1 MRKENQA
8 NLALAVSVFGAV
20 GTAAGQ
26 GGASL
31 VWTAIHHGFLAATV
45 GGLADWFA
53 VKAIFGRP
61 LGISHRTDIL
71 RRNRARIMESLVQF
85 SADDLLSKKN
95 IMEVI
100 ERENIGALL
109 VEYLEHRGGRERLIE
124 ATVDIL
130 RHVAADVDSRRISKE
145 LTPYVMQALH
155 ALPLEDSFV
164 ELLDV
169 LTEEPHADRIFNM
182 LIRMGLALVHTQ
194 IFQDILHE
202 NIASIRKEYEGD
214 GMVRAFVLSF
224 FDDEMIGRWMTTRLE
239 EILQSAMS
247 PADQRHIDGVRALSS
262 FFASMQKDASLYEAL
277 HRYKIYL
284 IKEIDIESILAD
296 FVEQRVKNNHPFWV
310 PYVREILN
318 EKIDLF
324 IHSDG
329 WRSRADRWMKNLV
342 AGEVEKHHDM
352 IAAFIRDYLN
362 QKSDDELVS
371 FIERKVRT
379 DLQMIRINGAI
390 VGALVGML
398 LSVAVTM
405 AERMWGI

>member
-1 MRKENQA
+1 MQKENQA
-8 NLALAVSVFGAV
+8 NLALAVSVLGAI
-20 GTAAGQ
+20 GTAGQ
-26 GGASL
+26 GGAL
-31 VWTAIHHGFLAATV
+31 ALTTLHHGFLAATI

-71 RRNRARIMESLVQF
+71 RRNRARIMDSLIRF
-85 SADDLLSKKN
+85 SADDLLSKEN
-95 IMEVI
+95 IMDVV
-100 ERENIGALL
+100 EREKIGALL
-109 VEYLEHRGGRERLIE
+109 VEYLQHRGGRERLIE
-124 ATVDIL
+124 AAVDIL
-130 RHVAADVDSRRISKE
+130 RHVASDVDSSGIAKE
-145 LTPYVMQALH
+145 LTPYVIQALH
-155 ALPLEDSFV
+155 ALPLEESFA

-194 IFQDILHE
+194 IFQDMLHE

-239 EILQSAMS
+239 EILQSAMNPS
-247 PADQRHIDGVRALSS
+247 DQRHIDGVRALSS

-329 WRSRADRWMKNLV
+329 WRSRADRWMKNLA

-405 AERMWGI
+405 AERVWGI